1 MSDRTHTARQ
11 KAERRGR
18 RAEVIASLLLQFKGY
33 RVLARRARTPV
44 GELDLVVRRGRT
56 IAFIEVKQR
65 ATIDAAAY
73 ALTPAQAKRSARA
86 AEWWLAKQGDFAH
99 DSLRF
104 DCVLV
109 GRWSIRHI
117 VNAFDAAGRP
127 I

>member
-1 MSDRTHTARQ
+1 MNDRGRTARQ
-11 KAERRGR
+11 RAERRGR
-18 RAEVIASLLLQFKGY
+18 RAEAIASLLLQLKGY
-33 RVLARRARTPV
+33 RVLDRRARTPV
-44 GELDLVVRRGRT
+44 GELDLIARRGET
-56 IAFIEVKQR
+56 IVFVEVKQR
-65 ATIDAAAY
+65 ASTDAAAHSV
-73 ALTPAQAKRSARA
+73 TPAQAQRSVRA

-104 DCVLV
+104 DCVLI